1 MEPNE
6 IFIVTIL
13 TALFIMVIAS
23 VYVVKDKYLNKRQK
37 LFQLIL
43 IFSLPFLG
51 ALVAWTINQ
60 IMEQDNVKENEATGS
75 QSDNNKTVTPTE
87 SNGGGGD

>member
-1 MEPNE
+1 
-6 IFIVTIL
+6 
-13 TALFIMVIAS
+13 MVIAS

-60 IMEQDNVKENEATGS
+60 IMEQDNVKENEAAGS
-75 QSDNNKTVTPTE
+75 QPDNNKVTPIE
-87 SNGGGGD
+87 SNGGEGD